1 MNTSQIKLVA
11 LAMTLAFSL
20 AACDKPSLAEQAG
33 RETDRAA
40 EKAGDKL
47 DGASKKL
54 SEQTAKTSEVLEDA
68 AVTTKTKT
76 ARMAESSPNVLD
88 IECGY
93 GGRRA
98 SPRWLCRFASQ

>member
-1 MNTSQIKLVA
+1 MRRSEMNIGQIKLLA
-11 LAMTLAFSL
+11 LAMTFAFAL
-20 AACDKPSLAEQAG
+20 AACDKPNLAEKAG
-33 RETDRAA
+33 SEMDRAA

-68 AVTTKTKT
+68 AVTTKIKT
-76 ARMAESSPNVLD
+76 ALMAESAPNVLD

-93 GGRRA
+93 GGRRS
-98 SPRWLCRFASQ
+98 SPRWLS